1 MRGIQSLIQLKHN
14 KIEVLRKGHKGPQ
27 IVILP
32 GMGCSFDEWYE
43 VIETLSNTCRILTFH
58 RRGLGR
64 SDIGEEVHNTES
76 TVCNLADILHF
87 LNIEE
92 PIYLVGH
99 SYGGLCA
106 QHFAKVYPERVA
118 GVILVDSTSVELK
131 ELETLD
137 LPVIHEESDEFW
149 IKKCLDYSKKDKEE
163 LSDIIQPSLN
173 EKHLRFPMAIQQKLL
188 DFQVNPSLYQAMAS
202 EIKEWKRDAE
212 TIMNLGYFPDVPL
225 FVIGR
230 DKEFTIESEKGKGI
244 PLWELREFEKKW
256 SALITDQSKLS
267 SKSELIFASNSGH
280 SVFLDRPDLIIDCV
294 HKMSQK

>member
-1 MRGIQSLIQLKHN
+1 VSRIHSLIQLEKN
-14 KIEVLRKGHKGPQ
+14 KIEVLHKGHKGPQ
-27 IVILP
+27 IVILT

-64 SDIGEEVHNTES
+64 SDLGKEVHNTES
-76 TVCNLADILHF
+76 TACDLADILQYF
-87 LNIEE
+87 KIDE

-137 LPVIHEESDEFW
+137 LPIINEESDESW

-163 LSDIIQPSLN
+163 LSDIIQPVLN
-173 EKHLRFPMAIQQKLL
+173 EKHLSFPKAIQQKLL
-188 DFQVNPSLYQAMAS
+188 DFQVKPSLYQAMAS

-212 TIMNLGYFPDVPL
+212 TIKNLGCFPDVPL

-230 DKEFTIESEKGKGI
+230 DIEFTIESEKGKGI
-244 PLWELREFEKKW
+244 PLWELKKFEEKW
-256 SALITDQSKLS
+256 SELITDQSKLS

-280 SVFLDRPDLIIDCV
+280 SVFLDRPDLVIDCV
-294 HKMSQK
+294 HKMCQE